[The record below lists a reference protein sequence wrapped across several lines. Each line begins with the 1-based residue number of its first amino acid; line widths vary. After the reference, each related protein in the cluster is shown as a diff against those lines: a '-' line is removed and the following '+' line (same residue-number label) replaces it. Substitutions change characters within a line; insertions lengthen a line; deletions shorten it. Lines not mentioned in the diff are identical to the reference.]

1 MTAIFVS
8 SHHPIP
14 RQPGSR
20 DDLGPF
26 LNVVTWILLITSALA
41 VVTRL
46 ITKRALRRRVDVDD
60 VFVVLAL
67 VRKTHCIVRYPR
79 LTIRAQITSIGSGA
93 SVSIQVANGLGREF
107 STLNKTKI
115 EAYLK
120 VCWCQR

>member
-1 MTAIFVS
+1 MTALFVS

-46 ITKRALRRRVDVDD
+46 ITKRALKRRVDIDD

-67 VRKTHCIVRYPR
+67 VGK
-79 LTIRAQITSIGSGA
+79 RAQYDRLLQTNNCRIDRQHWIRC
-93 SVSIQVANGLGREF
+93 IREH
-107 STLNKTKI
+107 SSH
-115 EAYLK
+115 
-120 VCWCQR
+120 

>member
-46 ITKRALRRRVDVDD
+46 VTKRALRRLVDVDD

-67 VRKTHCIVRYPR
+67 VREDRYCQ
-79 LTIRAQITSIGSGA
+79 TSWADSWRAD
-93 SVSIQVANGLGREF
+93 R
-107 STLNKTKI
+107 
-115 EAYLK
+115 
-120 VCWCQR
+120 

>member
-1 MTAIFVS
+1 MFRHTLYFFPAFAWSKIKHLPNDAMTALFVS

-26 LNVVTWILLITSALA
+26 LNVVTWIMLITSALA

-46 ITKRALRRRVDVDD
+46 ITKRALKRRVDIDD

-67 VRKTHCIVRYPR
+67 VGKKPQYGRLPQANSCRTDHQYWIRCICEH
-79 LTIRAQITSIGSGA
+79 SSH
-93 SVSIQVANGLGREF
+93 
-107 STLNKTKI
+107 
-115 EAYLK
+115 
-120 VCWCQR
+120 